1 MSKDR
6 ISQVIMIFLIIIISG
21 VVCYTIVRIVNKER
35 IKNVEIYTDEG
46 KSLYYDYY
54 ERYPIFY
61 IMLVHIDN
69 QRLLE

>member
-46 KSLYYDYY
+46 KSLYYDY
-54 ERYPIFY
+54 
-61 IMLVHIDN
+61 
-69 QRLLE
+69 